1 MPEFGEQLRR
11 AREAKGITQQSLAE
25 KLYVTRQTV
34 SRWEGG
40 ERYPDLLTVKKLSQV
55 LEVDV
60 GDLLSDEEPS
70 QILERSPL
78 TERKMTNRLTVLLF
92 TAIITCYLISLLGI
106 LIRFP
111 NLDLSLWDLCRL
123 GVHFLSILIGMAGFS
138 AGLLWLLRG
147 SLSAKKVGV
156 VMLTFF
162 LPAFMKNLM
171 TAVSAVG
178 QANWLTAL
186 FPALVCAAAAVSAY
200 FYFWNTSASNACYWL
215 LLIVCALGICRALYT
230 FAVNTLYA
238 REYLSAE
245 TALNAVIN
253 ICIYSLFCFQSRT
266 LYIRKRIAN

>member
-1 MPEFGEQLRR
+1 MPEFGEQLRK

-60 GDLLSDEEPS
+60 GILLSDEKAA

-92 TAIITCYLISLLGI
+92 TAIITGYLISLLGI

-111 NLDLSLWDLCRL
+111 NLDMSVWDLCRL
-123 GVHFLSILIGMAGFS
+123 GVHFLSILVGAAGFS
-138 AGLLWLLRG
+138 AGLLWLLRE
-147 SLSAKKVGV
+147 SFSAKKVGL
-156 VMLTFF
+156 VMLAYF

-171 TAVSAVG
+171 AAVSAAG
-178 QANWLTAL
+178 QANWFAAL
-186 FPALVCAAAAVSAY
+186 LPMLLCAAAAVSVC
-200 FYFWNTSASNACYWL
+200 FYFWNISASNGFYWTIM
-215 LLIVCALGICRALYT
+215 IVCVLGICRAFYS
-230 FAVNTLYA
+230 FAVNILYA
-238 REYLSAE
+238 KEYLSTD
-245 TALNAVIN
+245 TALNAVITV
-253 ICIYSLFCFQSRT
+253 CIYALFCYQSHA
-266 LYIRKRIAN
+266 LYIRKKMAE